1 MVRLSLLLALLGC
14 QEYGIVGKNAD
25 VSGLEDSAGPMAV
38 DPEVP
43 EDTGEIEEEPPP
55 EVPPEEPPPDEP
67 PPEEPPPEEPPP
79 PSEECDGED
88 NDGDGEIDEGFEDTD
103 GDGIADCREVD
114 YAIRLS
120 ITVDDVYS
128 AWVDGEPIA
137 FERAG
142 WNVLEEHAVVLN
154 SGRHVVA
161 VHGWDTGLA
170 ISGHL
175 SALWI
180 DEVLHAVT
188 GDGSWRVRADWAPVG
203 WTEVDFDDSA
213 WVVPVPCADVAPWS
227 SFTPTIMELG
237 AVWTWYAA
245 DGDCRASS
253 SYGDAFYRLV
263 LELPPA

>member
-1 MVRLSLLLALLGC
+1 M
-14 QEYGIVGKNAD
+14 GKNAD

>member
-1 MVRLSLLLALLGC
+1 M
-14 QEYGIVGKNAD
+14 GKNAD

-43 EDTGEIEEEPPP
+43 EDTGEVEEEPPP

-79 PSEECDGED
+79 PPEECDGED

-128 AWVDGEPIA
+128 AWVDGEPMA

-142 WNVLEEHAVVLN
+142 WNVLEEHSFVLN

-213 WVVPVPCADVAPWS
+213 WVVPVPCVDVAPWS

>member
-1 MVRLSLLLALLGC
+1 MVRLSLLLSLLGC
-14 QEYGIVGKNAD
+14 QEYGIVGKDAD
-25 VSGLEDSAGPMAV
+25 VSGLEDSAGPVAV
-38 DPEVP
+38 EPEVP
-43 EDTGEIEEEPPP
+43 EDTGEVEEVEEPPP

-67 PPEEPPPEEPPP
+67 PPPP
-79 PSEECDGED
+79 EECDGED
-88 NDGDGEIDEGFEDTD
+88 NDGDGEIDEDFEDTD
-103 GDGIADCREVD
+103 GDGIPDCREVD
-114 YAIRLS
+114 YTIRLS

-142 WNVLEEHAVVLN
+142 WNVLEEHSFVLN

-180 DEVLHAVT
+180 DDVVHAVT
-188 GDGSWRVRADWAPVG
+188 GDGIWRVRSDWAPVG
-203 WTEVDFDDSA
+203 WTELDFDDSA

-245 DGDCRASS
+245 DGDCRAPSA
-253 SYGDAFYRLV
+253 YGDAFYRLV

>member
-43 EDTGEIEEEPPP
+43 EDTGEVEEVEEPPP
-55 EVPPEEPPPDEP
+55 EVPPDEPPPDEP
-67 PPEEPPPEEPPP
+67 PAPEEY
-79 PSEECDGED
+79 DGED
-88 NDGDGEIDEGFEDTD
+88 NDGDGEIDEDLK
-103 GDGIADCREVD
+103 
-114 YAIRLS
+114 IRTGRHPRLPRGGLR
-120 ITVDDVYS
+120 S
-128 AWVDGEPIA
+128 ASASRSMTSTARGWTGSRLPSSGRL
-137 FERAG
+137 ERPRG
-142 WNVLEEHAVVLN
+142 TQLCPEL
-154 SGRHVVA
+154 GRHVVA

>member
-1 MVRLSLLLALLGC
+1 M
-14 QEYGIVGKNAD
+14 GKNAD

-237 AVWTWYAA
+237 AAWTWYAA